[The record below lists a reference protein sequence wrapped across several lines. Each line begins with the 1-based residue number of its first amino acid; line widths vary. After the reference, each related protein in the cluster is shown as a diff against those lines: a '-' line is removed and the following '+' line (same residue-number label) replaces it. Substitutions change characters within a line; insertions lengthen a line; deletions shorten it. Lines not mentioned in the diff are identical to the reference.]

1 MDKKREPRKAARG
14 IDGEMSS
21 AYFFDETASAN
32 EFTGCVPT
40 PPPDDVNAESYL
52 DLLGVPV
59 TSMDGGEKK
68 RRIFRKKK

>member
-1 MDKKREPRKAARG
+1 MDKKNNPRQTARG
-14 IDGEMSS
+14 TDGEMSS
-21 AYFFDETASAN
+21 AYFFEDAASAN

-40 PPPDDVNAESYL
+40 PPPSDANAESYL

-68 RRIFRKKK
+68 KRLFKKKK

>member
-21 AYFFDETASAN
+21 AYFFDETVSAN

-52 DLLGVPV
+52 DLLGVPI
-59 TSMDGGEKK
+59 TSTDGGEKK
-68 RRIFRKKK
+68 RRIFKKRK